1 MWSYGS
7 WIYNCLCNQ
16 CLSPLMLGV
25 LILFRRGVLDTTIC
39 DKVCQWLAAGW
50 WFSLGTPVSSTNKT
64 DHHDIAEI
72 LLKVVLNTITL
83 LTNHI
88 FFFYRYN
95 SKMKI
100 VEAIIRVFLFFIGL
114 VMKPILKI
122 IFVLNYAGSYSEK
135 VPAIRNPLCLLSAT
149 KLAKMIRNREVS
161 KGR

>member
-1 MWSYGS
+1 VAFGEQGPYTREIIIFLTVILSY
-7 WIYNCLCNQ
+7 L
-16 CLSPLMLGV
+16 PLLY
-25 LILFRRGVLDTTIC
+25 
-39 DKVCQWLAAGW
+39 
-50 WFSLGTPVSSTNKT
+50 
-64 DHHDIAEI
+64 
-72 LLKVVLNTITL
+72 TITL

-95 SKMKI
+95 RKMKI